1 MSKQERENLTSNLA
15 EHMVGAQDFI
25 QKRAVGNFAKAD
37 ATIGRMIQ
45 EKIDKINSKK
55 QVCTKL

>member
-1 MSKQERENLTSNLA
+1 LSKQERENLTSNLA

-37 ATIGRMIQ
+37 ATFGRMIQ